1 MRLEST
7 KLKDQEYFAAWDKK
21 IENTS
26 TCIVVNL
33 ATLIIMV
40 VLLNI
45 FLIAIWANWEYLTLT
60 FKPTDYQFLEPV
72 SENPLT
78 FNVNIL
84 WSLEFGDY
92 RASCVHE
99 NW

>member
-45 FLIAIWANWEYLTLT
+45 FLIAICAN
-60 FKPTDYQFLEPV
+60 
-72 SENPLT
+72 
-78 FNVNIL
+78 
-84 WSLEFGDY
+84 
-92 RASCVHE
+92 
-99 NW
+99 